1 MHHLDVSLS
10 AISFPGN
17 GQTCVFISRP
27 VSLNPAPLSH
37 SRDSLC
43 FPQMLHG
50 TVSCFTSLLSSFLP
64 SFWLDL
70 LQVSRHS
77 CVFELLASF
86 PLGYCCIPPAN
97 PSSQQ
102 AASASKVA
110 GMPRPPFILI
120 ESRPLFM
127 EPRPALQHIYIY
139 IYIYTETTLMLDYLP
154 CFLLGN

>member
-1 MHHLDVSLS
+1 M
-10 AISFPGN
+10 
-17 GQTCVFISRP
+17 
-27 VSLNPAPLSH
+27 NPAPLSH

-43 FPQMLHG
+43 FLQMLHA

-86 PLGYCCIPPAN
+86 PLGCCCVPPAN

-102 AASASKVA
+102 AVSASKVA
-110 GMPRPPFILI
+110 GMPCPPFILI
-120 ESRPLFM
+120 ESYVTP
-127 EPRPALQHIYIY
+127 PSVCNPVQTPPSVTAY
-139 IYIYTETTLMLDYLP
+139 IYIYTETTLRLDYLP
-154 CFLLGN
+154 RFPLGNYACILLHVSCDIEFFS